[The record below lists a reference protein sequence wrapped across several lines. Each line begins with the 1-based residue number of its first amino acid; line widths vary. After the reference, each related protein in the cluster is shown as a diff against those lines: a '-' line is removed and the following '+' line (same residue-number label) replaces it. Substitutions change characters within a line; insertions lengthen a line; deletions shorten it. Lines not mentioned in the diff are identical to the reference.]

1 MTERQ
6 EIEKSP
12 EHFRFGAFLWW
23 LSKDLSGDQLLY
35 LKDLAKL
42 DEDFGVRED
51 VINRI
56 NARVD
61 SMP

>member
-1 MTERQ
+1 M
-6 EIEKSP
+6 EKSP

>member
-1 MTERQ
+1 M
-6 EIEKSP
+6 EKSP
-12 EHFRFGAFLWW
+12 EHFIFGAFLWW